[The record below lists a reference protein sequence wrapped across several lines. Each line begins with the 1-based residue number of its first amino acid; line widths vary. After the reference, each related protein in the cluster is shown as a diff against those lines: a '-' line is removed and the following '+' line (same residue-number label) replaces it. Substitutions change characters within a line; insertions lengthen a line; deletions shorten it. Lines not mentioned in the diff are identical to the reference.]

1 MTHVSNKY
9 ILIWPV
15 RSEKFNF
22 VRYEDEKPADDHDSE
37 RDG

>member
-1 MTHVSNKY
+1 MSQTSTFWSGQYEVK
-9 ILIWPV
+9 
-15 RSEKFNF
+15 KFNF